1 MISLF
6 QGHPG
11 NQGSYSFPIN
21 DLELPYSSRREE
33 KRQAPVVQVQ
43 GQEGVQGAR
52 QEAGQSKEKGQRPEE
67 SLERPE
73 AFQSTESGQTKERG
87 RRRRPGLPL
96 LLISFVVD
104 LPRGKSSTQG
114 TLHQPIMQMI
124 ILFILHGR
132 SYSALET
139 GPSSALVL

>member
-21 DLELPYSSRREE
+21 DDELPSISDSRRREE

-43 GQEGVQGAR
+43 G